1 MLLETKTMTEEIVEL
16 LGRLKLLHIKYK
28 SGEFETFR
36 SQYEFEVF
44 YWYQFKRLATLI
56 SEQIHIIKPFQNKNN
71 Q

>member
-44 YWYQFKRLATLI
+44 YWYQFRRLANLI
-56 SEQIHIIKPFQNKNN
+56 SEQIDTVKPFQNKSN

>member
-56 SEQIHIIKPFQNKNN
+56 
-71 Q
+71 